1 MVRKGGNNQKSSKAL
16 LSKTRKRPATKPTGQ
31 YAVARNGATNLAER
45 WWWSGHV
52 VELDV
57 GELTPVFF
65 VFERASPVGVGDVKY
80 VTSLLDL
87 FNRRCRLQ
95 GVPHRIDVVNYVRSV
110 HVTILGPAARS
121 KRLAGGADCTT
132 QPYNA
137 LFVSITLNHLRV
149 AYRERVVVEDVSRRR
164 VAPGR
169 TGIEALQW

>member
-16 LSKTRKRPATKPTGQ
+16 LSKTRKRSATKPTGQ
-31 YAVARNGATNLAER
+31 DAVARNGATNFAER
-45 WWWSGHV
+45 WRRASRV
-52 VELDV
+52 VKLDV
-57 GELTPVFF
+57 GELATVFF
-65 VFERASPVGVGDVKY
+65 VFERASTVGVGDVEY
-80 VTSLLDL
+80 VTSLFDL
-87 FNRRCRLQ
+87 FDRCRSLQ
-95 GVPHRIDVVNYVRSV
+95 GVPHRFDVVNYVRSV
-110 HVTILGPAARS
+110 HVAILGPAARG

-169 TGIEALQW
+169 TGIEAL